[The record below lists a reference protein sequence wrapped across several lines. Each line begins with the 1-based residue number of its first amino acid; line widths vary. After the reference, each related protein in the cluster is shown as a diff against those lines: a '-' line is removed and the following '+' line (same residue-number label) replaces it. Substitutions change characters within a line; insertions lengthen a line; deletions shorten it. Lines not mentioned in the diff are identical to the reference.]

1 MYALIH
7 VRYIFKNLFMPI
19 SRSVALTISCAVVVA
34 LGFGWYNARQASNN
48 TAHFEL
54 STPTQRT
61 LEQFVKASG
70 TLKAKEQLVVGS
82 LVNGRV
88 VEWYADANDVVEK
101 NDVLARLDDGIGY
114 ASVEKT
120 LAIVAE
126 RTADLDRAQQLF
138 ERYSVLLQSNA
149 LQQDEYDKQ
158 KYVVSLAQ
166 ARLQQAKADLKMSQ
180 RRYEDMSIKAPDS
193 GTVIARKVDVGQMVT
208 AQLQATEL
216 FVIAKD
222 LHHMEATIDVDEAD
236 IGLVKPG
243 QEAFF
248 VVDAFPTKEF
258 KARVI
263 RVENLAKTSGTVI
276 SYSVILNVENPDLTL
291 RPGMTTNVQITVAK
305 KDNALSIPQ
314 RALRLSRTG
323 IQTAVSALKM
333 TMIENEDAVKP
344 SRLYKSYV
352 WVKDGNTVKQVQ
364 VSLGVSNAEF
374 IEIAHGLSEQ
384 NQVITGITTQT
395 QENEVIKR
403 FGPKSPVGGK

>member
-1 MYALIH
+1 MQ
-7 VRYIFKNLFMPI
+7 I
-19 SRSVALTISCAVVVA
+19 SRTQVIAIFCVVA
-34 LGFGWYNARQASNN
+34 LSTVYFWYQATQTSKNAANLEY
-48 TAHFEL
+48 TAP
-54 STPTQRT
+54 SYRPI
-61 LEQFVKASG
+61 EQFVKASG
-70 TLKAKEQLVVGS
+70 TLKAKEQLIVGS

-88 VEWYADANDVVEK
+88 TEWYADANDVVQK
-101 NDVLARLDDGIGY
+101 GSVLATLDDGIGY
-114 ASVEKT
+114 ASVEKA
-120 LAIVAE
+120 LGLVAE
-126 RTADLDRAQQLF
+126 RTADLERAEQLLA
-138 ERYSVLLQSNA
+138 RYELLLQSHA
-149 LQQDEYDKQ
+149 LQQDEYDRQ

-166 ARLQQAKADLKMSQ
+166 ARLTQAHADLKMSK

-236 IGLVKPG
+236 IGLIKPG

-305 KDNALSIPQ
+305 KERTLAIPQ

-323 IQTAVSALKM
+323 IQTATSALKM
-333 TMIENEDAVKP
+333 TMIENEDAIKP

-352 WVKDGNTVKQVQ
+352 WVKDGDCVTQVAIT
-364 VSLGVSNAEF
+364 LGSSDTEYTEVT
-374 IEIAHGLSEQ
+374 HGLTEQ
-384 NQVITGITTQT
+384 NFVVTGISTQT
-395 QENEVIKR
+395 QENEIIKR
-403 FGPKSPVGGK
+403 YGPKSPIGGK